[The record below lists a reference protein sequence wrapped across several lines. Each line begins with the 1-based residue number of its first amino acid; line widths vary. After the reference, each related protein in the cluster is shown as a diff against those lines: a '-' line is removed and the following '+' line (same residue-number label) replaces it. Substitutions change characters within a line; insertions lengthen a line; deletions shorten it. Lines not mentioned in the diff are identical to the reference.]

1 MTMAYLIDSKIA
13 LKKTGDA
20 ITILKLT
27 SNIDLLSHQYH
38 QHPNPNNPPIPPSTT
53 TNNTTNY
60 KTNTNNMPSRNIAK
74 LLKISAHKARF

>member
-38 QHPNPNNPPIPPSTT
+38 QHPNPNNPPTPLLLPPTT
-53 TNNTTNY
+53 PLITKQTPTTC
-60 KTNTNNMPSRNIAK
+60 PVGI
-74 LLKISAHKARF
+74 